1 MLNGTN
7 DHIGDGESKDVH
19 DNMDALLEVERAE
32 RILAEDDSDMYDVGF
47 NDIDSGRW
55 DDDPSPYDGTYSEE

>member
-1 MLNGTN
+1 MADERDFDDFDTQVQS
-7 DHIGDGESKDVH
+7 DEAPEADAPSESE
-19 DNMDALLEVERAE
+19 MEQ
-32 RILAEDDSDMYDVGF
+32 MYAGYD

>member
-1 MLNGTN
+1 MA
-7 DHIGDGESKDVH
+7 D
-19 DNMDALLEVERAE
+19 ER
-32 RILAEDDSDMYDVGF
+32 DDSEDVFSFDSDESESSDDEFYAGYD